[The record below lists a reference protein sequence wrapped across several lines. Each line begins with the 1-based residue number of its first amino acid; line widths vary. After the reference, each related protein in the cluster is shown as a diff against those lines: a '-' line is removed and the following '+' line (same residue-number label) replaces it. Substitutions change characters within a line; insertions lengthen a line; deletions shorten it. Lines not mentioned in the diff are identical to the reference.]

1 MLLLTSLDNQNLL
14 RALEVFL
21 VALIWLFFLRV
32 IRAVWVEVRP
42 PKLRRKDRKAA
53 EAALA
58 GGGAVGTGAIAG
70 AGAAPAGTRRERGR
84 KLRLKVV
91 EPEQERG
98 RSYDLADELTLG
110 RAAGC
115 GVRVEDAYTSSI
127 HARLYRRDATLWV
140 EDLGSTNGTWVNAE
154 RILSPTRLGKGD
166 LLQVGGTVFEVD
178 R

>member
-1 MLLLTSLDNQNLL
+1 LTSLDNQNLL
-14 RALEVFL
+14 RALEILV

-42 PKLRRKDRKAA
+42 PRVRGGAA
-53 EAALA
+53 EVRVSGPPRAAA
-58 GGGAVGTGAIAG
+58 D
-70 AGAAPAGTRRERGR
+70 RRS
-84 KLRLKVV
+84 KVHLKVV
-91 EPEQERG
+91 EPEERRG
-98 RSYDLADELTLG
+98 QTFDLGDEITLG

-127 HARLYRRDATLWV
+127 HARLYRRNGSLWV

-154 RILSPTRLGKGD
+154 RIGAAVKLGKGD
-166 LLQVGGTVFEVD
+166 LLQVGGTVFEVA